1 MTHSHPDPRWQLL
14 GPAHN
19 PSPEHGSVTP
29 RAQLNF
35 RPVLEEQW
43 PVCPSEAPPAA
54 AALRTRAPL
63 LGLAGPWWSCR
74 YFLPSASIRAPP
86 APWGHTAPA
95 PAATRDPQGP
105 GTPWGH
111 RRGCRAPA
119 GRWPCSRGTPAAKQ
133 LSTTSPPP
141 AMHIL
146 LEKISLLRFQVPA
159 EMRLKN
165 VQNAVFSSFPLCV
178 SQHVLQTGHFLI
190 VLLWLSRAGIREA
203 FIFTRRTGLQISSW
217 AERAQE
223 LPVKIPARAAG
234 AEAGRELQGPQAR
247 WGGAG
252 CPPAWCRAGAGGW
265 RPLCST
271 NS

>member
-1 MTHSHPDPRWQLL
+1 M
-14 GPAHN
+14 
-19 PSPEHGSVTP
+19 
-29 RAQLNF
+29 
-35 RPVLEEQW
+35 
-43 PVCPSEAPPAA
+43 CPSEAPPAVA
-54 AALRTRAPL
+54 VLRTRAPL

-86 APWGHTAPA
+86 APWGHVAPA

-119 GRWPCSRGTPAAKQ
+119 GRWPCSRGMPAAKQ

-141 AMHIL
+141 LAMHIL

-203 FIFTRRTGLQISSW
+203 FILPGERDYKLAAGLKEPRSSLLKYLHELLGPNPGVSSRGHKHCGGVLGAPLLG
-217 AERAQE
+217 AERV
-223 LPVKIPARAAG
+223 L
-234 AEAGRELQGPQAR
+234 EAGGPSAAQTVNQLQALPRKG
-247 WGGAG
+247 
-252 CPPAWCRAGAGGW
+252 
-265 RPLCST
+265 L
-271 NS
+271 